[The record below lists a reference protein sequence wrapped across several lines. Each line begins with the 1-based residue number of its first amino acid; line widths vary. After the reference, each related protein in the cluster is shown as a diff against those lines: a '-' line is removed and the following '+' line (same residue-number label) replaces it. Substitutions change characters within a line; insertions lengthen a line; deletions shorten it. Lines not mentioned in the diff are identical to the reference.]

1 MTASTDIQSMNDGT
15 RSALR
20 AGVALLSLALAYEA
34 VARFGSFPAA
44 LLPTLPK
51 IGSTLV
57 SMLADGSMLAHVS
70 STLSRVLTGFGLAVA
85 IAVPLGILMGRFGTV
100 ERFFLPLVSALM
112 PIPSLAWVP
121 VFILWFGIGSTVAI
135 LIVLYAALFPM
146 ILNTWTGVR
155 SVNPLWLRAAGA
167 MGAGEGSLFWRV
179 ILPGAFPFIIT
190 GMRQAFVRAWIA
202 VVGAEMLAA
211 SDWGLGWVIFD
222 AKEFLNADI
231 MIAALIVIGVIGF
244 AFERLVF
251 GSLERATVMR
261 WGMVRT
267 AKS

>member
-1 MTASTDIQSMNDGT
+1 MSPGQ
-15 RSALR
+15 RSSVISFVR
-20 AGVALLSLALAYEA
+20 AIAALAIFAALYEA
-34 VARFGSFPAA
+34 AARSGQFPPT

-51 IGSTLV
+51 IMTTLV
-57 SMLADGSMLAHVS
+57 AMLADGSMIGHAA
-70 STLSRVLTGFGLAVA
+70 STLARVLAGFGLAILVA
-85 IAVPLGILMGRFGTV
+85 IPLGILMGRFRPV
-100 ERFFLPLVSALM
+100 ERFFLPLVTAFM

-121 VFILWFGIGSTVAI
+121 VFILWLGIGGTVAI
-135 LIVLYAALFPM
+135 VIVLYAALFPL
-146 ILNTWTGVR
+146 ILNTWSGVR
-155 SVNPLWLRAAGA
+155 SVNPLWMRAAGA
-167 MGAGEGSLFWRV
+167 MGAGERSLFWKV
-179 ILPGAFPFIIT
+179 ILPGAFPFIIA
-190 GMRQAFVRAWIA
+190 GLRQSFVRAWIA

-231 MIAALIVIGVIGF
+231 MLASLIVIGFIGY

-267 AKS
+267 AKG